1 MSSDTNSTNPFPAQL
16 TRDWPRISGALGEA
30 GFAYLEELAA
40 HKLLLGA
47 FDERW
52 RKVVWL
58 GRAINTEWKAGH
70 QTEDFPN
77 GAGLPFGVPGSQ
89 FAVGFSG
96 ETNILTIGSAGAGK
110 NAAAIMPT
118 LLLNQESVFV
128 NDIKGENWWVTH
140 AWREREFGQRIICL
154 NPFNLF
160 GEELGF
166 VQPMTNYYNPLA
178 ALADGN
184 HHKFGQRISGLANA
198 LIVAEGNDPHWSSR
212 ARDTLSCLMAIVA
225 TSKAEQASGTNHLP
239 RVMDLLSLPHASRY
253 QMNGDKPALDANGQ
267 PIVLQ
272 EGLADY
278 VAKAL
283 TWCKLPVVVNN
294 AEFIIAGGREFGSVV
309 STAKG
314 QLSFLNDP
322 ALRAF
327 LSKSD
332 FDFSDLRKEPCTIYL
347 MIPPAEM
354 QTYFRFVR
362 VLVQACL
369 DTLAASPMNER
380 ASVLVILDEQA
391 KLRGME
397 IIETS
402 AATLRGYN
410 VRIWSVYQD
419 VNQIKR
425 DYEKSWETFVANAG
439 AVQILSVNDDTTAE
453 YFSKKAGE
461 YGVYAHTWTNG
472 EGRLLG
478 DNLQRVRFLTPQAF
492 YGMHKAKSVNFVQ
505 GLPFAVA
512 CDRQGYFES
521 EVFYRRWLPLPDHDG
536 QGGQVAWEL
545 MRNTTAAAREAQAR
559 HIEAARL
566 GIPAGLPLTDE
577 RMAFYR
583 GKPAATEVNP

>member
-1 MSSDTNSTNPFPAQL
+1 MAGQNLPL
-16 TRDWPRISGALGEA
+16 RELPRSATSLGEN
-30 GFAYLEELAA
+30 GFAYLEELAQ

-47 FDERW
+47 FDDRW

-58 GRAINTEWKAGH
+58 GRAVNTEWQAGKM
-70 QTEDFPN
+70 TEDFPN

-140 AWREREFGQRIICL
+140 AYREREMGQRIICL

-160 GEELGF
+160 GDELGF
-166 VQPMTNYYNPLA
+166 ERPMTNYYNPLA
-178 ALADGN
+178 ALADGK
-184 HHKFGQRISGLANA
+184 HPKFGQRISGLANA
-198 LIVAEGNDPHWSSR
+198 LIVSEGKEPHWSSR
-212 ARDTLSCLMAIVA
+212 ARDVVSCLMAIVA
-225 TSKAEQASGTNHLP
+225 TSPDEQRAGTNHLP

-253 QMNGDKPALDANGQ
+253 QMDGDKPALDASGQ
-267 PIVLQ
+267 PILLKQ
-272 EGLADY
+272 GLADY
-278 VAKAL
+278 VAAAL
-283 TWCKLPVVVNN
+283 KWCKLPVVVNN
-294 AEFIIAGGREFGSVV
+294 AEFILEGGKEFASII

-322 ALRAF
+322 ALQAF

-332 FDFSDLRKEPCTIYL
+332 FDFSDLRKERCTIYL

-354 QTYFRFVR
+354 QTYFRFAR
-362 VLVQACL
+362 LLVQACL

-380 ASVLVILDEQA
+380 DSVLVILDEQG

-397 IIETS
+397 VIETS

-439 AVQILSVNDDTTAE
+439 TVQILSVNDDTTAE
-453 YFSKKAGE
+453 YFSNKAGDV
-461 YGVYAHTWTNG
+461 GVFAHTWVNG
-472 EGRLLG
+472 EGRQLG
-478 DNLQRVRFLTPQAF
+478 DNLQRVRFLPPQEF
-492 YGMHKAKSVNFVQ
+492 YGMNKAKSLNFVQ
-505 GLPFAVA
+505 GLRYPVV
-512 CDRQGYFES
+512 CDRLGYFDS
-521 EVFYRRWLPLPDHDG
+521 EVFTRRWIPLPDHDG

-545 MRNTTAAAREAQAR
+545 MRNITAEARERQQR
-559 HIEAARL
+559 RSEADTL
-566 GIPAGLPLTDE
+566 GIPQGVPLDDA
-577 RMAFYR
+577 RMEFYR
-583 GKPAATEVNP
+583 GV

>member
-1 MSSDTNSTNPFPAQL
+1 MAEQNLPLRELSRSVTS
-16 TRDWPRISGALGEA
+16 LGEN
-30 GFAYLEELAA
+30 GFAYLEELAQ

-47 FDERW
+47 FDDRW

-58 GRAINTEWKAGH
+58 GRAVNTEWQAGKM
-70 QTEDFPN
+70 TEDFPN

-140 AWREREFGQRIICL
+140 AYREREMGQRIICL

-178 ALADGN
+178 ALADGK
-184 HHKFGQRISGLANA
+184 HPKFGQRISGLANA
-198 LIVAEGNDPHWSSR
+198 LIVSEGKEPHWSSR
-212 ARDTLSCLMAIVA
+212 ARDVVSCLMAIVA
-225 TSKAEQASGTNHLP
+225 TSADEQRAGTNHLP

-253 QMNGDKPALDANGQ
+253 QMDGDKPALDASGQ
-267 PIVLQ
+267 PILLKQ
-272 EGLADY
+272 GLADY
-278 VAKAL
+278 VAAAL
-283 TWCKLPVVVNN
+283 KWCKLPVVVNN
-294 AEFIIAGGREFGSVV
+294 AEFILEGGKEFASII

-322 ALRAF
+322 ALQAF

-332 FDFSDLRKEPCTIYL
+332 FDFSDLRKERCTIYL

-354 QTYFRFVR
+354 QTYFRFAR
-362 VLVQACL
+362 LLVQACL

-380 ASVLVILDEQA
+380 DSVLVILDEQG

-397 IIETS
+397 VIETS

-439 AVQILSVNDDTTAE
+439 TVQILSVNDDTTAE
-453 YFSKKAGE
+453 YFSNKAGDV
-461 YGVYAHTWTNG
+461 GVFAHTWVNG
-472 EGRLLG
+472 EGRQLG
-478 DNLQRVRFLTPQAF
+478 DNLQRVRFLPPQEF
-492 YGMHKAKSVNFVQ
+492 YGMNKAKSLNFVQ
-505 GLPFAVA
+505 GLRYPVV
-512 CDRQGYFES
+512 CDRLGYFDS
-521 EVFYRRWLPLPDHDG
+521 EVFTRRWIPLPDHDG

-545 MRNTTAAAREAQAR
+545 MRNITAESRERQQR
-559 HIEAARL
+559 RSEADAL
-566 GIPAGLPLTDE
+566 GIPQGVPLDDA
-577 RMAFYR
+577 RMEFYR
-583 GKPAATEVNP
+583 GV

>member
-1 MSSDTNSTNPFPAQL
+1 MAEQNLPL
-16 TRDWPRISGALGEA
+16 RELPRSATSLGEN
-30 GFAYLEELAA
+30 GFAYLEELAQ

-47 FDERW
+47 FDDRW

-58 GRAINTEWKAGH
+58 GRAVNTEWQAGKM
-70 QTEDFPN
+70 TEDFPN

-140 AWREREFGQRIICL
+140 AYREREMGQRIICL

-160 GEELGF
+160 GEELRF
-166 VQPMTNYYNPLA
+166 ESPMTNYYNPLA
-178 ALADGN
+178 ALADAK
-184 HHKFGQRISGLANA
+184 HPKFGQRISGLANA
-198 LIVAEGNDPHWSSR
+198 LIVSEGKEPHWSSR
-212 ARDTLSCLMAIVA
+212 ARDVVSCLMAIVA
-225 TSKAEQASGTNHLP
+225 TSADEQRAGTNHLP

-253 QMNGDKPALDANGQ
+253 QMDGDKPALDASGQ
-267 PIVLQ
+267 PILLKQ
-272 EGLADY
+272 GLADY
-278 VAKAL
+278 VAAAL
-283 TWCKLPVVVNN
+283 KWCKLPVVVNN
-294 AEFIIAGGREFGSVV
+294 AEFILEGGKEFASII

-322 ALRAF
+322 ALQAF

-332 FDFSDLRKEPCTIYL
+332 FDFSDLRKERCTIYL

-354 QTYFRFVR
+354 QTYFRFAR
-362 VLVQACL
+362 LLVQACL

-380 ASVLVILDEQA
+380 DSVLVILDEQG

-397 IIETS
+397 VIETS

-439 AVQILSVNDDTTAE
+439 TVQILSVNDDTTAE
-453 YFSKKAGE
+453 YFSNKAGDV
-461 YGVYAHTWTNG
+461 GVFAHTWVNG
-472 EGRLLG
+472 EGRQLG
-478 DNLQRVRFLTPQAF
+478 DNLQRVRFLPPQEF
-492 YGMHKAKSVNFVQ
+492 YGMNKAKSLNFVQ
-505 GLPFAVA
+505 GLRYPVV
-512 CDRQGYFES
+512 CDRLGYFDS
-521 EVFYRRWLPLPDHDG
+521 EVFTRRWIPLPDHDG

-545 MRNTTAAAREAQAR
+545 MRNITAEARERQQR
-559 HIEAARL
+559 RSEADTL
-566 GIPAGLPLTDE
+566 GIPQGVPLDDA
-577 RMAFYR
+577 RMEFYR
-583 GKPAATEVNP
+583 GV